1 MGCLSESISE
11 INVSNVKLMKIT
23 KMIKNI
29 TILKTP
35 VTPFLSINILN
46 VWKRNALRI
55 DSTKTNTSGK
65 IMSMLV
71 S

>member
-1 MGCLSESISE
+1 MGCLSEVISE

-35 VTPFLSINILN
+35 VTLFLSINILN
-46 VWKRNALRI
+46 V
-55 DSTKTNTSGK
+55 
-65 IMSMLV
+65 
-71 S
+71 